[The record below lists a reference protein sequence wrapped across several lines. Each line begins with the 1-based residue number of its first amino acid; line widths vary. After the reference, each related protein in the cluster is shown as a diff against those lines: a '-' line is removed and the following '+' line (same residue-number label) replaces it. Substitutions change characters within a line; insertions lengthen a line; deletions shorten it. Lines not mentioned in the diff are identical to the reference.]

1 MLLQVTLSNIFSFE
15 NEVTFSMVSAKSED
29 QHSDHLVH
37 HPFKKYPPLLPVA
50 AIYGANAAGK
60 SNLIKAIAFAQ
71 DLITEGTKI
80 NQKIPV
86 PVFKL
91 SNKGHS
97 PSKLEFVFSCQG
109 VTYSYGF
116 VLDSKKI
123 FDEWLYAIKPNSRKE
138 FCLFE
143 RVTKDDNSVDLQT
156 GSTLRGRSKRQ
167 EEFLQFIARG
177 TRSNQLFLTEAVN
190 RNVHLLEPVFKWFS
204 DVLVIIRPEARY
216 VGLEI
221 GIVSS
226 EKFANFLNGFLRS
239 AGTGIDS
246 FVAYPTDDIE
256 NSLPNM
262 PDSMRLELVQL
273 IEDAPEESVL
283 ILEDQSGKKFLLR
296 KGKDRIPQLM
306 NVKIN
311 HRHEDGSLI
320 EFSVDE
326 ESDGTQRLID
336 LIPALF
342 ILQQDAEKV
351 FFIDELDR
359 CLHPLLSRQFLKYSL
374 ECRNGEN
381 RHSQLIFT
389 THDTNLLDADIL
401 RRDEV
406 WLVEKDS
413 RGASVIYSLVE
424 FEITSTQLQKGY
436 LNGRFGAIPFLGN
449 LHSLGWMPSEDE

>member
-374 ECRNGEN
+374 ECRNGDN